1 MKLHRLVV
9 ALLVFASAFSQTQNS
24 QPAPAQE
31 SPDMPVL
38 RVTVNLV
45 QVDAVVTDSKGK
57 QVTNLTAN
65 DLRIFQDGKSQKITH
80 FSYIST
86 AAPTPAPIAP
96 KPAVPA
102 VRGTPAP
109 PAMRLRPD
117 QVRRT
122 IALVVDDLGLSFESM
137 AQVRGALK
145 KFVDQQMQPG
155 DLVAIIRTGAGMG
168 ALQELTSDKRMLY
181 AAIDRVKFNMLGRG
195 GVGAF
200 APIHDSDGTAGAL
213 ADAAV
218 RADEFRDEYFA
229 RGTLGAI
236 NYVVGGL
243 KEMPGR
249 KAVILLSDS
258 IRIFNSEGLNDII
271 LQQMRQLTDLAN
283 RASVVLYGVDPRGLP
298 TLSLTAEDK
307 PSGRNPQRVS
317 EQLQQRRTDY
327 FQSQDGLNYLA
338 QETGGLFIH
347 DTNDI
352 SGGIRTI
359 LDDQRGYYLIGYTPD
374 NATFQKLNGKDRKYH
389 KVSVKVKSA
398 GLSVRSRTGF
408 FGVPDQNRKPVYR
421 TREEQL
427 FAALGSPFGGGGV
440 RLRMTALFGANPKEG
455 SFVQSLLHIDGH
467 DLSFTD
473 EPDNWKKAVIDVLL
487 VTFGDNGAVVD
498 QTSQTYTIR
507 MRGETYQNGLEHGFV
522 QTVNHVVKKPGAY
535 QLRAA
540 VRDSATQK
548 IGSATQYIEV
558 PDLSKGHLTLSG
570 IVLRARATASLA
582 AAANS
587 GGTGANPAQP
597 ASSAPAPTPESEK
610 ARKQEADAAML
621 GSPAMRMF
629 HPGKKVE
636 YALQILNVQEDHA
649 TNRPQ
654 LESQLFLFRDG
665 QQIYA
670 GKPTPLAPEKAPDSN
685 GVVSA
690 GLLQLGSKMEPGE
703 YAMQIV
709 VTDKLAKEKYRT
721 VAQSIDFEVVP

>member
-1 MKLHRLVV
+1 
-9 ALLVFASAFSQTQNS
+9 
-24 QPAPAQE
+24 
-31 SPDMPVL
+31 
-38 RVTVNLV
+38 
-45 QVDAVVTDSKGK
+45 
-57 QVTNLTAN
+57 
-65 DLRIFQDGKSQKITH
+65 
-80 FSYIST
+80 
-86 AAPTPAPIAP
+86 
-96 KPAVPA
+96 
-102 VRGTPAP
+102 
-109 PAMRLRPD
+109 
-117 QVRRT
+117 
-122 IALVVDDLGLSFESM
+122 
-137 AQVRGALK
+137 
-145 KFVDQQMQPG
+145 
-155 DLVAIIRTGAGMG
+155 
-168 ALQELTSDKRMLY
+168 
-181 AAIDRVKFNMLGRG
+181 
-195 GVGAF
+195 
-200 APIHDSDGTAGAL
+200 
-213 ADAAV
+213 
-218 RADEFRDEYFA
+218 
-229 RGTLGAI
+229 
-236 NYVVGGL
+236 
-243 KEMPGR
+243 
-249 KAVILLSDS
+249 
-258 IRIFNSEGLNDII
+258 
-271 LQQMRQLTDLAN
+271 
-283 RASVVLYGVDPRGLP
+283 VVLYGVDPRGLP

-317 EQLQQRRTDY
+317 EQMQQRRTDY

-352 SGGIRTI
+352 SGGIHTV

-374 NATFQKLNGKDRKYH
+374 DATFQKLNGKDRKYH

-548 IGSATQYIEV
+548 IGSATQFIEV

-570 IVLRARATASLA
+570 IVLRASATASLA
-582 AAANS
+582 AAA
-587 GGTGANPAQP
+587 T
-597 ASSAPAPTPESEK
+597 PAPTPESEK

-670 GKPTPLAPEKAPDSN
+670 GKPTPLAPEKTPDSN